1 MNTWTLSGSDLVGF
15 LDETAASPAMG
26 SPLLGLEAPPR
37 QGRPPSVDNRPA
49 LADALARIVRPDVV
63 LGMVLYAPA
72 REPEYSWFYAHEGDA
87 GFAFHRDDGDDRHEI
102 AWPMDRYVLLESSQA
117 VLSSELLPK
126 GGGTALVLDRNEFEA
141 MAAIVDVMQENALV
155 GLLYRDPSREMRFSE
170 NDIVATCNLS
180 RQSPD
185 PRWMVPRATLF
196 APIGLS
202 FSEESVR
209 GGLESL
215 VRSGL
220 AAREGGFYSPG
231 SELGL
236 ACSLLGVCNGLCA
249 MSVRRKR
256 RARDDGSGWDHTHFA
271 GMRGADG
278 SLWLFE
284 FTNIESDAFEVELTS
299 VSESVMHGYFKAAV
313 SSGRVPS
320 RPTGDAPGEAP
331 AKEEP
336 PRLDQPA
343 AAPSRAAHAPEST
356 GARYCRRCG
365 APLPSGAGFCSAC
378 GEEVRKPPR

>member
-196 APIGLS
+196 APIDLS

-236 ACSLLGVCNGLCA
+236 A
-249 MSVRRKR
+249 
-256 RARDDGSGWDHTHFA
+256 SGWDHTHFA

-343 AAPSRAAHAPEST
+343 AARSRAAREPEAT
-356 GARYCRRCG
+356 GPRFCRRCG
-365 APLPSGAGFCSAC
+365 APLPAGAGFCSAC